1 MYVKILGVL
10 ALELLG
16 FEPAPSHP
24 RLPLLLFMYGLVVVS
39 VERPEDVE
47 EEHSRFAIGLITALL
62 SRKADTGQSC
72 MVVLIDSEYRKLQN
86 KRKAPNLQKHKDQ

>member
-1 MYVKILGVL
+1 MCVKILL

-16 FEPAPSHP
+16 FEPAPSLP
-24 RLPLLLFMYGLVVVS
+24 RLPLFLFTYGLVVVS

-47 EEHSRFAIGLITALL
+47 KEHSSFATGLITALL

-72 MVVLIDSEYRKLQN
+72 SSN
-86 KRKAPNLQKHKDQ
+86 

>member
-16 FEPAPSHP
+16 FEPAPSLS
-24 RLPLLLFMYGLVVVS
+24 RLPLLLFVYGLVVVS

-62 SRKADTGQSC
+62 SRKADTGQICS
-72 MVVLIDSEYRKLQN
+72 LN
-86 KRKAPNLQKHKDQ
+86 